1 MTIERQ
7 KILNGKYM
15 NLLFDEKLL
24 LMMPKYY
31 LFSPVGLCC
40 HLVVVE
46 FIIPS
51 SRSLIKILTRKE

>member
-1 MTIERQ
+1 M
-7 KILNGKYM
+7 K
-15 NLLFDEKLL
+15 LLFDGKLL